1 MSQSSFRFHK
11 FKENEKTSSPLNYNK
26 NLSYSFSPYNNNNND
41 IFQNSNKLSRSIY
54 FGDNQQ
60 NNIFQN
66 KYKNKIE
73 RILHLDESN
82 INLNSPFPE
91 KEILRIEF
99 EKILNYGDLKEIEIY
114 LPELLYNK
122 FDKSKGKDFLRI
134 ITKFQSL
141 LQFLFKTQSIF
152 ENVNNKSK
160 DSLTNLN
167 SRIEKLNKKK
177 NDNEKKIITVNDEK
191 IKNIQEKILIFKHI
205 LISNRQIDKN
215 QKAPFD
221 FHDEQ
226 GNYYCEN
233 CPNKIF
239 KSYDEVYNHY
249 IREHN
254 NNNLKQDI
262 VIENNNFQQFYF
274 EKKLN
279 NLKNE
284 INESI
289 NQLYDNNYGNQK
301 IDELKKEVINLE
313 KGNQKNY
320 NNLRASIAQSKNY
333 QIRNSLVNSYFNN
346 INVDDCDI
354 ELDNLLQEQENQFK
368 EFHNQLRTFQFDIFK
383 QIKNISENKDISIP
397 KIPIEKNGKTF
408 NISYKN
414 GKRELK
420 EVKINKSNSH
430 LKKKLSI
437 KKRKTN
443 LNNLNDDNNNKNPD
457 SNYNNEVIKR
467 GTNILL
473 QNNLDNIEEVNDD
486 EESEPNKKKEI
497 LRGGKKKLNLEELSN
512 LSLSDL
518 RKRFDER
525 DQEILMNEKI
535 DSIEEVMNED
545 YNFLNLDIS
554 SDNKNKV
561 QKKIDDIFNSY
572 NIKDKNK
579 LNSNEYNL
587 ENLIEH
593 IVIKNNEKEDEYYSN
608 YRDNLFDL
616 NKIEDI
622 LIELNIYN
630 EEEELI

>member
-1 MSQSSFRFHK
+1 MKQSSFRFHK

-26 NLSYSFSPYNNNNND
+26 NLSYNFSSYNNSNND

-66 KYKNKIE
+66 KNKNE
-73 RILHLDESN
+73 RIIHLDESN

-91 KEILRIEF
+91 KEILKIEF
-99 EKILNYGDLKEIEIY
+99 ENILNHGDLKEIENY
-114 LPELLYNK
+114 LPNLLYNK
-122 FDKSKGKDFLRI
+122 FDKSKGMDFLRI
-134 ITKFQSL
+134 TTKFQIL

-152 ENVNNKSK
+152 ENVNNNSK
-160 DSLTNLN
+160 ASLTNLN

-177 NDNEKKIITVNDEK
+177 NKNENIEIENDKK
-191 IKNIQEKILIFKHI
+191 IKNIQEKILILKHI
-205 LISNRQIDKN
+205 LISNRQNDKN

-239 KSYDEVYNHY
+239 TSYDEVYKHY
-249 IREHN
+249 ISEHN
-254 NNNLKQDI
+254 NNNNLKRDI

-284 INESI
+284 INTSI

-320 NNLRASIAQSKNY
+320 NNLRASITQSKNY
-333 QIRNSLVNSYFNN
+333 QIRNSLMNSYINN
-346 INVDDCDI
+346 ITVDDCDI
-354 ELDNLLQEQENQFK
+354 ELNNLLQEQENQFK
-368 EFHNQLRTFQFDIFK
+368 EFHTQLRNFQIDIFK

-397 KIPIEKNGKTF
+397 KIPIVKNGKTF

-414 GKRELK
+414 GKRESK

-430 LKKKLSI
+430 FKEKISI

-443 LNNLNDDNNNKNPD
+443 LNNLNNDNNNKNPD

-467 GTNILL
+467 GTNILI

-486 EESEPNKKKEI
+486 EESESNKKKEI

-512 LSLSDL
+512 LNLYDL
-518 RKRFDER
+518 RKRFNER
-525 DQEILMNEKI
+525 DQEILMNEEI
-535 DSIEEVMNED
+535 DNIEEVMNED

-561 QKKIDDIFNSY
+561 QKKINEIFNSY
-572 NIKDKNK
+572 NIKDKDK

-587 ENLIEH
+587 INLIEH
-593 IVIKNNEKEDEYYSN
+593 IVKKNNEKQDEYYSD
-608 YRDNLFDL
+608 YRDNLFSL

-622 LIELNIYN
+622 LIELNLYN

>member
-1 MSQSSFRFHK
+1 MTQSSFRFHK
-11 FKENEKTSSPLNYNK
+11 FKENEKTSSTYYNK

-54 FGDNQQ
+54 FENNQQ
-60 NNIFQN
+60 NYIIQN
-66 KYKNKIE
+66 KNKNE

-91 KEILRIEF
+91 KEILKIPFKE
-99 EKILNYGDLKEIEIY
+99 ILNHGDLKEIENY
-114 LPELLYNK
+114 LPDLLNNK

-134 ITKFQSL
+134 ITKFQLL

-167 SRIEKLNKKK
+167 SRIEQLNKKK
-177 NDNEKKIITVNDEK
+177 NYNENIIIVNDEK
-191 IKNIQEKILIFKHI
+191 IKNNQEKILIFKHI
-205 LISNRQIDKN
+205 LISNRQNDKN

-239 KSYDEVYNHY
+239 TSYDEVYKHY
-249 IREHN
+249 ISEHN
-254 NNNLKQDI
+254 NNNNLKRDI

-284 INESI
+284 INASI

-301 IDELKKEVINLE
+301 IDELKKEIINLE

-320 NNLRASIAQSKNY
+320 NNLRASITQSKNY
-333 QIRNSLVNSYFNN
+333 QIRNSLMNSYINN

-354 ELDNLLQEQENQFK
+354 ELDKLLQEQENQFK
-368 EFHNQLRTFQFDIFK
+368 EFHAQLRNFQFDIFK

-397 KIPIEKNGKTF
+397 EIPIVKNGKTY

-414 GKRELK
+414 GKRESK
-420 EVKINKSNSH
+420 KVKKINKE
-430 LKKKLSI
+430 KLSI

-443 LNNLNDDNNNKNPD
+443 LNTLNDDNNNKNPD

-467 GTNILL
+467 GTNILI

-486 EESEPNKKKEI
+486 EESEHNTKKEI

-512 LSLSDL
+512 LNLYDL

-535 DSIEEVMNED
+535 DNIEEVMNED

-554 SDNKNKV
+554 SDNENKV
-561 QKKIDDIFNSY
+561 QKKIDEIFNSY
-572 NIKDKNK
+572 NIKDKDK

-587 ENLIEH
+587 INLIEH
-593 IVIKNNEKEDEYYSN
+593 IVKKNNEKQDEYYSN